1 MPHLTLN
8 SRKFIIQFLPAF
20 PIGVLFQITVSWLY
34 IYIYIQHIYEIHS
47 IYICTVACLDN
58 LIIYIYVIISC
69 YNRLYPHD
77 ISILFSLGHSV
88 TSNCNSTE
96 SFGAWHGLIR
106 SFDNAVRRILLF
118 WKRVPIIVCVAY
130 PIVNEF
136 GWPEQA
142 LLSRTSNSMF
152 TNIDGFS
159 AIWLIIWY
167 ETCLRGSEVGARKM
181 CPANLAR
188 LSSSSCGKGDT
199 FLVGWLG
206 NAVWTFMYYLTV
218 DYLIPF
224 HIQKNNEIT
233 KKEVQRGF

>member
-1 MPHLTLN
+1 MHSCLFGQPH
-8 SRKFIIQFLPAF
+8 
-20 PIGVLFQITVSWLY
+20 
-34 IYIYIQHIYEIHS
+34 H
-47 IYICTVACLDN
+47 
-58 LIIYIYVIISC
+58 IYIYVIISC

-206 NAVWTFMYYLTV
+206 NAVWEARSYTLEFVLRLSIYFIHLYTSLAIWENSANSFKWKASSF
-218 DYLIPF
+218 LHIP
-224 HIQKNNEIT
+224 I
-233 KKEVQRGF
+233 